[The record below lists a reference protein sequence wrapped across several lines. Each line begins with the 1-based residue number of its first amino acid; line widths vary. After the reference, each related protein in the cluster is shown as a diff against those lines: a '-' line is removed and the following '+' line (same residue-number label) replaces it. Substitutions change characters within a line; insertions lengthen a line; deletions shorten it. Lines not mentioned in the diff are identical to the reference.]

1 MTDKP
6 SGSGIPT
13 LRVMV
18 EDPVD
23 RQSEKSQ
30 RFAEAFIASKAIMD
44 GLSNANRTALIKS
57 LCGLYGASVTFAP
70 QFPVVG
76 PYGPI
81 QVADRRISG
90 QQTRAVSQ
98 RETVRTT
105 QRPVQRAA
113 VARQP
118 ENPAKREFNQR
129 IAALNTRIAAKGREY
144 EGNLLPKDDPLF
156 LERNDLFRW
165 KAQGFPSNRIAED

>member
-1 MTDKP
+1 MTDNP
-6 SGSGIPT
+6 LGSGIPT
-13 LRVMV
+13 LRVTTDGPM
-18 EDPVD
+18 D

-70 QFPVVG
+70 QFPVAG
-76 PYGPI
+76 PYGPV
-81 QVADRRISG
+81 QVVDRRISG
-90 QQTRAVSQ
+90 QQTRVA
-98 RETVRTT
+98 T
-105 QRPVQRAA
+105 QRVTARAPRQPVLRA

-129 IAALNTRIAAKGREY
+129 IADLNTRIAAKGREY

-156 LERNDLFRW
+156 AERNDLFRW
-165 KAQGFPSNRIAED
+165 KAQGFPSDRIAED